1 MSRME
6 YDDWNDIDMTMKQ
19 KYIHYMGRM
28 ASGHANIFQPT
39 VDPSAAAK
47 DVFDALASQVTD
59 NHELERI
66 DIDGLVLASHGLDP
80 ALQWKEYGLLGWE
93 ERLHDIPAHLLF
105 EMDEQIHK
113 SSLMTSAASR
123 RLAEDIEDPIWE
135 EMKMEIITDS
145 VGSSIPPS
153 LLTQVMECRFLPPFR
168 PHIFSLLPV
177 NADNMTFRL
186 HLRADSRL
194 QSG

>member
-1 MSRME
+1 
-6 YDDWNDIDMTMKQ
+6 
-19 KYIHYMGRM
+19 M

-113 SSLMTSAASR
+113 
-123 RLAEDIEDPIWE
+123 
-135 EMKMEIITDS
+135 
-145 VGSSIPPS
+145 
-153 LLTQVMECRFLPPFR
+153 
-168 PHIFSLLPV
+168 
-177 NADNMTFRL
+177 
-186 HLRADSRL
+186 
-194 QSG
+194 